1 MSEETRAIIDDTVS
15 RFVSR
20 KFLAWLTA
28 CLMSGFGHIGPDE
41 WVAITLAFIGTQGV
55 VDAAVKW
62 KHGGTQ

>member
-1 MSEETRAIIDDTVS
+1 MSEETRALVDDTVS

-28 CLMSGFGHIGPDE
+28 CAMTGLGHIGPDE
-41 WVAITLAFIGTQGV
+41 WVAVTLAYVGTQGL

-62 KHGGTQ
+62 KHGGAR